1 MSTESDEKGEEKG
14 EKMSVPRV
22 RTPTL
27 PLLPAE
33 SQSSYEKLMWQS
45 CEVGIRSI
53 RFKKIKINL
62 SLTVSL
68 I

>member
-1 MSTESDEKGEEKG
+1 MSTESDEKGEEKE
-14 EKMSVPRV
+14 EKSEEKSSVPRV

-27 PLLPAE
+27 PLPPAE

-53 RFKKIKINL
+53 RFKKI
-62 SLTVSL
+62 
-68 I
+68 